1 MGYESL
7 MSGSSP
13 YLLTTHPAL
22 VASSS
27 FASHHISSPSI
38 YTNGNFISSASSVQ
52 NSLGSP
58 NSKSSSGS
66 GEHPGT
72 DNEDSISPRSS
83 GGMGSRELVSP
94 HGDMEFNGEDKEVDS
109 KHQRAMAAMEQSLGM
124 QYAMANSALLL
135 IGYLYSQKWS

>member
-1 MGYESL
+1 
-7 MSGSSP
+7 MSGNSP

-27 FASHHISSPSI
+27 FAAHHISSPSI
-38 YTNGNFISSASSVQ
+38 YTNGNFIGSASSIQ

-66 GEHPGT
+66 GDHPGT
-72 DNEDSISPRSS
+72 DNEDSISPRTDHSCGGGGG

-94 HGDMEFNGEDKEVDS
+94 HGDSEFNGEDKEVDS

-124 QYAMANSALLL
+124 QYAMANFA
-135 IGYLYSQKWS
+135 IPVT